1 MKNLIVRNTSKA
13 ILFLVF
19 ALFLASC
26 SRNPVTGK
34 REIMLVSESQ
44 EQAMGLESDPA
55 IIANYGLYDDQKMQD
70 FINQKGKMM
79 GKISHRPDI
88 EYKFRILD
96 SPVVNAF
103 AVPGG
108 YVYFTR
114 GIMAHFNSEA
124 EFAGVLG
131 HEIGH
136 ITARH
141 SASQL
146 SKQQLLSVG
155 MIAGMIV
162 KPEFAKFSDMA
173 QQGLGLLFLKFG
185 RDDESQSDMLGV
197 DYSSQI
203 GYDSHEMA
211 DFFEV
216 LGRLQAQSG
225 QSIPDFMST
234 HPNPVN
240 RYAKVHQMSDE
251 WQTQNKGAFSG
262 LKVNRNEYLKMIDGI
277 VFGEDPRQGYVEDYA
292 FNHPELK
299 FQFPVPTNWQVVNTP
314 QMVQIGEKQGKA
326 IMLMTLAQEKNL
338 DDAARA
344 AIQRDQLQVVE
355 SSKTTVNGLPA
366 IAMISEQIQGQRGQQ
381 QGQQQNSI
389 RILTYLIQYN
399 GLIYKLHGMSLK
411 QDFNTFFNTF
421 QNTMTGFRKLTD
433 PNKLNRKPD
442 IIRIKTVTQDMTFGQ
457 AMSQFRVPN
466 NKVEDYAILNN
477 MQSTEQ
483 LKAGALVKIIER
495 GTGSTSS
502 SSNNSNSN
510 TSSNSSKK
518 APTNAVDTKKPN
530 QTQTQPTNQP
540 TNSDKKRPS
549 WMDKKKKKK
558 GN

>member
-1 MKNLIVRNTSKA
+1 MKKLILRNTNSA
-13 ILFLVF
+13 LLFLVF
-19 ALFLASC
+19 AIILASC

-55 IIANYGLYDDQKMQD
+55 IVANFGLYDDQKMQD
-70 FINQKGKMM
+70 FINTKGKQM

-88 EYKFRILD
+88 DYKFRILD

-141 SASQL
+141 SAAQM
-146 SKQQLLSVG
+146 SKQQLMGVG
-155 MIAGMIV
+155 LIAGMII

-216 LGRLQAQSG
+216 LSRLQAKSG
-225 QSIPDFMST
+225 QSMPDFMST

-251 WQTQNKGAFSG
+251 WQTKNAGAFTG
-262 LKVNRNEYLKMIDGI
+262 LKINRAEYLRMIDGI

-314 QMVQIGEKQGKA
+314 QMVQLAEKQGKA

-344 AIQRDQLQVVE
+344 TIQRDQLQVVE
-355 SSKTTVNGLPA
+355 SAKTNVNGLPA
-366 IAMISEQIQGQRGQQ
+366 IAMISEQVQGQ
-381 QGQQQNSI
+381 QGQQQQTI
-389 RILTYLIQYN
+389 RIMTYLIQYN
-399 GLIYKLHGMSLK
+399 GLIYKFHGMALK
-411 QDFNTFFNTF
+411 ADFNSFFQTFK
-421 QNTMTGFRKLTD
+421 QTMNGFKQLTD
-433 PNKLNRKPD
+433 PNKLNRQPD
-442 IIRIKTVTQDMTFGQ
+442 VLRVKTVPGNMTFAQ
-457 AMSQFRVPN
+457 AMNKFGVPT
-466 NKVEDYAILNN
+466 NKVADYAILNN
-477 MQSTEQ
+477 MKSTDQLQS
-483 LKAGALVKIIER
+483 GALVKIVER
-495 GTGSTSS
+495 ATGGSVGAQPG
-502 SSNNSNSN
+502 SNSAR
-510 TSSNSSKK
+510 T
-518 APTNAVDTKKPN
+518 APTNSLDPNKSTQPNTRPTQQPTQQPKTNSTKKKP
-530 QTQTQPTNQP
+530 
-540 TNSDKKRPS
+540 D
-549 WMDKKKKKK
+549 WMKKKKK